1 MPNSADYE
9 KTIKQLREQYHE
21 IAQLAG
27 ALAHEIK
34 NPLSVIGMN
43 MELLAEDLAELDLPQ
58 TRRTRDRVQT
68 VQRQCVRLQS
78 LLNDFLKYSCV
89 THMDLTPGNL
99 NEQIDRVLDLF
110 DPQAREAKVDVMRY
124 LDPDLP
130 SILLDEQTLQAS
142 LVNLVKNAI
151 EAMPEGG
158 ELTARTR
165 QTLKGVALDLID
177 TGKGMDQ
184 RTAMH
189 MFEAFFSTK
198 DGGSGLG
205 LPTTRKWI
213 EAHGGRID
221 VQSAVGKGTKF
232 TIEFPMPTR
241 LASEANTSQV
251 TESADGATID
261 IPQVESP
268 QNDNAQT
275 DSPQTEATH

>member
-1 MPNSADYE
+1 MLLCFMPNSADYE
-9 KTIKQLREQYHE
+9 KTIEQLRQQYNE

-34 NPLSVIGMN
+34 NPLSIIGMN
-43 MELLAEDLAELDLPQ
+43 MELLQEDLAEVAETPH
-58 TRRTRDRVQT
+58 TRRASAKVEI
-68 VQRQCVRLQS
+68 VQRQCTRLQS
-78 LLNDFLKYSCV
+78 LLDDFLKYSRV
-89 THMDLTPGNL
+89 THLDLTPGNL
-99 NEQIDRVLDLF
+99 NEQVDRVLELYE
-110 DPQAREAKVDVMRY
+110 PKAREENIEIVRY

-130 SILLDEQTLQAS
+130 SIKLDEQTLQAS

-151 EAMPEGG
+151 EAMPDGG

-165 QTLKGVALDLID
+165 PTRRGVALDLID

-184 RTAMH
+184 STAMQ
-189 MFEAFFSTK
+189 MFKAFFTTK

-241 LASEANTSQV
+241 LGS
-251 TESADGATID
+251 ESA
-261 IPQVESP
+261 S
-268 QNDNAQT
+268 AQE
-275 DSPQTEATH
+275 PVAQ